1 MSDTITAT
9 IGMSPERAREIVKK
23 VKNGERI
30 QVEIRADLHPEI
42 AEKEAERMERQLE
55 RVI

>member
-1 MSDTITAT
+1 
-9 IGMSPERAREIVKK
+9 MSPEKAREIVKK
-23 VKNGERI
+23 VRNGERI
-30 QVEIRADLHPEI
+30 QVEVRADLHPEI